1 MREFIIRFTF
11 PQRRQLLFYLILFL
25 GVIACNDDSQNERDE
40 VDAMQADAG
49 GETDQ
54 GVGTS
59 DCAPSTVGDA
69 MVGDAMVDDAM
80 VGDAMAG
87 ESMAGESMAGESMAG
102 ESMAGESMAGE
113 SMAGE
118 SMAGESMAGE
128 DMAGEDMAGESMAG
142 EEINPASEASPRYD
156 GQYFATFESDGLKT
170 ALAHVHIRLGFIEG
184 EVLNRYGERV
194 TLGGF
199 VDEDGMLRMPPLTG
213 NVGSIFNATGR
224 VSPLGIIEG
233 AFTVFG
239 VVDRE
244 GSFAGSLDNQPIYQP
259 SPEYDGLY
267 DLSFIRDDQEVAVTS
282 LHIDHGRFTVRVVNS
297 AGSRF
302 DANGFVSE
310 DGTLALLGTEPADV
324 LAEAFIDPDT
334 KQIKGIYSFGRGEDT
349 LMGDILGKEAD

>member
-1 MREFIIRFTF
+1 MREFIIRFTC
-11 PQRRQLLFYLILFL
+11 PQRRQLLFYFILFL

-54 GVGTS
+54 GVGIS

-69 MVGDAMVDDAM
+69 MVGDAMVGDAMVGDAM

-87 ESMAGESMAGESMAG
+87 EDMVGDAMVGDA
-102 ESMAGESMAGE
+102 
-113 SMAGE
+113 
-118 SMAGESMAGE
+118 MAGE
-128 DMAGEDMAGESMAG
+128 DMAGEDMAGEDMAGEEMAG

-156 GQYFATFESDGLKT
+156 GQYFATFESEGLKT

-184 EVLNRYGERV
+184 EVFNRYGERV

-199 VDEDGMLRMPPLTG
+199 VDEDGMLRIPPLTG

-259 SPEYDGLY
+259 SSEYDGLY